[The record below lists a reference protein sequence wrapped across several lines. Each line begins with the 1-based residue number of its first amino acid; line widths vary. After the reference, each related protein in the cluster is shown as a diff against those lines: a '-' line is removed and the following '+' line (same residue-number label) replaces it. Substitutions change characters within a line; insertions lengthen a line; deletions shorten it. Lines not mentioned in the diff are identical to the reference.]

1 MRDNLEILEAKF
13 RSFLNKTII
22 GASKAYYN
30 KQMKYEQR
38 ELRIIDDENYIE
50 YIKDYLKQDDIVPCG
65 LFEENSMVNNAYK
78 SLSNIEKTVI
88 FLYIDKE
95 YRIREIAELLSM
107 NEDSVG
113 RIKKRAIN
121 KIKNNIMEVE

>member
-1 MRDNLEILEAKF
+1 MKDNLEIQEAKF
-13 RSFLNKTII
+13 RSFLNKTIT

-38 ELRIIDDENYIE
+38 ELRIMDDENFTE
-50 YIKDYLKQDDIVPCG
+50 YIKNYIMQEEFVPLD
-65 LFEENSMVNNAYK
+65 LFEESSVLNNAYK

-88 FLYIDKE
+88 FLYFDEE
-95 YRIREIAELLSM
+95 YKIKEIAAILRM
-107 NEDSVG
+107 NEDSIG

-121 KIKNNIMEVE
+121 KIKNSIKGVK